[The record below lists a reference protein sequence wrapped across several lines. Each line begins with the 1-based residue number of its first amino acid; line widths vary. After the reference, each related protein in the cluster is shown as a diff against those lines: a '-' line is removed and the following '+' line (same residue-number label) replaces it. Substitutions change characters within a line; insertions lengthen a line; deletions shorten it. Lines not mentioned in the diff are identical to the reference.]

1 LVTIC
6 KQFTDM
12 VQNMKVWLSICM
24 GKTIQLEL
32 TIPQRLADIKLE
44 QYQKYVKVIGGIDKE
59 AEDAGDFINLKAME
73 IFCGLHLKESYKL
86 PMSSFQAV
94 LETIADCLQEP
105 TPLVKRFW
113 FRGSNGT
120 EVEFGMIP
128 DLKNISFGEY
138 IDLDRYIGDWTQ
150 MHRAM
155 AILFR
160 PITAKKGEFYE
171 IEDYEGSDKYAGH
184 MLHMPA
190 NVALGALVF
199 FYRLGMK
206 LSKHTMDYSLKQMT
220 QEQRQQVE
228 SKFSEL
234 NGVGINHFMHSL
246 EELSKSL
253 TRLQSSHS
261 LNV

>member
-1 LVTIC
+1 
-6 KQFTDM
+6 
-12 VQNMKVWLSICM
+12 M

-32 TIPQRLADIKLE
+32 SIPQRLADIKLE
-44 QYQKYVKVIGGIDKE
+44 QYQKYIKVLDGIDKE
-59 AEDAGDFINLKAME
+59 AEEAADFINLKALE
-73 IFCGLHLKESYKL
+73 IFCGLQLKESYKL
-86 PMSSFQAV
+86 PMKSFEAV
-94 LETIADCLQEP
+94 LEAIANCLQEP

-120 EVEFGMIP
+120 EVEFGFIP
-128 DLKNISFGEY
+128 DLNNLSFGEY
-138 IDLDRYIGDWTQ
+138 VDLDRYISDWSQ
-150 MHRAM
+150 MHKAM

-171 IEDYEGSDKYAGH
+171 IEEYEGSDKYAGY

-206 LSKHTMDYSLKQMT
+206 LSKHTMDYSLSEMT
-220 QEQRQQVE
+220 EEQRLQVE
-228 SKFSEL
+228 NRFLEA

-246 EELSKSL
+246 EEMSQSLIRLPKSYS
-253 TRLQSSHS
+253 QS
-261 LNV
+261 V

>member
-1 LVTIC
+1 
-6 KQFTDM
+6 
-12 VQNMKVWLSICM
+12 M

-32 TIPQRLADIKLE
+32 SIPQRLADIKLE
-44 QYQKYVKVIGGIDKE
+44 QYQKYIKVLDGIDKE
-59 AEDAGDFINLKAME
+59 AEEAADFINLKALE
-73 IFCGLHLKESYKL
+73 IFCGLQLKESYKL
-86 PMSSFQAV
+86 PMKSFEAV
-94 LETIADCLQEP
+94 LEAIANCLQEP

-128 DLKNISFGEY
+128 DLNNISFGEY
-138 IDLDRYIGDWTQ
+138 IDLDRYISDWSQ
-150 MHRAM
+150 MHKAM

-171 IEDYEGSDKYAGH
+171 IEEYEGSDKYAGY

-190 NVALGALVF
+190 NVAIGALVF

-206 LSKHTMDYSLKQMT
+206 LSKHTMDSSLSEMT
-220 QEQRQQVE
+220 PEQRQQVE
-228 SKFSEL
+228 SRFLEA

-246 EELSKSL
+246 EEMSQSL
-253 TRLQSSHS
+253 TKLPGSYSQS
-261 LNV
+261 V

>member
-1 LVTIC
+1 
-6 KQFTDM
+6 
-12 VQNMKVWLSICM
+12 M

-32 TIPQRLADIKLE
+32 SIPQRLADIKLE
-44 QYQKYVKVIGGIDKE
+44 QYQKYVKVLDGIDKE
-59 AEDAGDFINLKAME
+59 AEEAGDFINLKALE
-73 IFCGLHLKESYKL
+73 IFCGLELKESYKL
-86 PMSSFQAV
+86 PMKSFEAV
-94 LETIADCLQEP
+94 LEAIANCLQEP

-128 DLKNISFGEY
+128 DLNNISFGEY
-138 IDLDRYIGDWTQ
+138 IDLDRYISDWSQ
-150 MHRAM
+150 MHKAM

-171 IEDYEGSDKYAGH
+171 IEEYEGSDKYAGY

-190 NVALGALVF
+190 NVAIGALVF

-206 LSKHTMDYSLKQMT
+206 LSKHTMDSSLSEMT
-220 QEQRQQVE
+220 PEQRQQVE
-228 SKFSEL
+228 SRFLEA

-246 EELSKSL
+246 EGMLQSL
-253 TRLQSSHS
+253 TKLPV
-261 LNV
+261 NY

>member
-1 LVTIC
+1 
-6 KQFTDM
+6 
-12 VQNMKVWLSICM
+12 M

-32 TIPQRLADIKLE
+32 SIPQRLADIKLE
-44 QYQKYVKVIGGIDKE
+44 QYQKYIKVLDGIDKE
-59 AEDAGDFINLKAME
+59 AEQAADFINLKALE
-73 IFCGLHLKESYKL
+73 IFCGLQLKESYKL
-86 PMSSFQAV
+86 PMKSFEAV
-94 LETIADCLQEP
+94 LEAIANCLQEP

-128 DLKNISFGEY
+128 DLNNISFGEY
-138 IDLDRYIGDWTQ
+138 IDLDRYISDWAQ
-150 MHRAM
+150 MHKAM

-171 IEDYEGSDKYAGH
+171 IEEYEGSDKYAGY

-190 NVALGALVF
+190 NVAIGALVF

-206 LSKHTMDYSLKQMT
+206 LSKHTMDSSLSEMT
-220 QEQRQQVE
+220 PEQRQQVE
-228 SKFSEL
+228 SRFLEA

-246 EELSKSL
+246 EGMLQSL
-253 TRLQSSHS
+253 TKLPV
-261 LNV
+261 NY